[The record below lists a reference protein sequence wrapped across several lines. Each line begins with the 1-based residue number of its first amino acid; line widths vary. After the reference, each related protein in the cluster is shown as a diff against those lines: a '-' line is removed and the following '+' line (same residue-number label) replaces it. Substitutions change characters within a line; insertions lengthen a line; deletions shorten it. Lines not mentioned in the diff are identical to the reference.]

1 MTTAKLPEAQG
12 GKEMEMGEHAVG
24 KVTHYFGKVG
34 VAAMALTEKLNV
46 GDTIHVVG
54 YTTDETMTVD
64 RMQIDHTDVP
74 SAGPG
79 DDVAVHVSARVREHD
94 EVRKPD

>member
-1 MTTAKLPEAQG
+1 
-12 GKEMEMGEHAVG
+12 MEMSEHAVG
-24 KVTHYFGKVG
+24 KVTHYFGKLG
-34 VAAMALTEKLNV
+34 VAAVTLTEKLSV

-54 YTTDETMTVD
+54 HTTDEAMTVD
-64 RMQIDHTDVP
+64 RMQVDHKDVQ